1 VVEVGECSRQGEFGV
16 SRTQLDKRDS
26 IKRKN
31 MGRPGSDEEGRTHR
45 VEEHKEG
52 GILKPS
58 KKR

>member
-1 VVEVGECSRQGEFGV
+1 M
-16 SRTQLDKRDS
+16 DKGDS

-52 GILKPS
+52 GILKPP